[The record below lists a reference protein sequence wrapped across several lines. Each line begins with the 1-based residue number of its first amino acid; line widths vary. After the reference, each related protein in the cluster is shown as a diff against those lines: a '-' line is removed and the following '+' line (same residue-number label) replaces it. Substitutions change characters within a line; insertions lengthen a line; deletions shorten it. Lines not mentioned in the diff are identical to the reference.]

1 MNNQYQFRFCDSS
14 TTEHWYTQIR
24 LLLQPA
30 NTPIIVECSN
40 ETNTTRKSKQE
51 NPQKPLPFLISEEYL
66 QTKLKE
72 MKEKRKE
79 RELASENCNPPPL
92 PLHPP
97 PPRKDKR
104 NKIKR
109 ELCNYDI

>member
-1 MNNQYQFRFCDSS
+1 
-14 TTEHWYTQIR
+14 
-24 LLLQPA
+24 
-30 NTPIIVECSN
+30 
-40 ETNTTRKSKQE
+40 
-51 NPQKPLPFLISEEYL
+51 
-66 QTKLKE
+66 

-79 RELASENCNPPPL
+79 RELASEDCNPPPL